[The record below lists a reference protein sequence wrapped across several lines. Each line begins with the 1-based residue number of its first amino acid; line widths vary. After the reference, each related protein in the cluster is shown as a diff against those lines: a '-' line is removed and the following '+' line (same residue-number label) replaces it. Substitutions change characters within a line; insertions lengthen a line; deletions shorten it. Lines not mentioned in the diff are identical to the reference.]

1 MPDFLAT
8 QGVRT
13 VVSEQRQM
21 AGNMISLMDHRLFS
35 DSFKPVYIR
44 GMDMVEEAA
53 CYMDGEGREQA
64 RNLSRLAAELYAQ
77 ESMRLT
83 TRLMQIASWLLL
95 QRAARNGEM
104 PPQKIAA
111 EKAKVRLDTPS
122 AGEGVPGWNELP
134 ETFTGLVERSMQLQ
148 AQIIRMEMNSCDRID
163 TTNDAANGNPVS
175 DQIVL
180 LKTAFGAS

>member
-1 MPDFLAT
+1 MPD
-8 QGVRT
+8 
-13 VVSEQRQM
+13 
-21 AGNMISLMDHRLFS
+21 NMISLVDHRLFS
-35 DSFKPVYIR
+35 DSFKPVYVR

-53 CYMDGEGREQA
+53 CYLDGEGREQA
-64 RNLSRLAAELYAQ
+64 RNLSPVAAALYAQ

-104 PPQKIAA
+104 PTHKIAA
-111 EKAKVRLDTPS
+111 EKAKVRLDMPS
-122 AGEGVPGWNELP
+122 AGDSVPGWNELP
-134 ETFTGLVERSMQLQ
+134 QAFIQLVERSMELQ
-148 AQIIRMEMNSCDRID
+148 AQISRMEMNSSDRIAPMQ
-163 TTNDAANGNPVS
+163 DAANGNPVS